1 VPAIVG
7 FGAAAQLTGERRV
20 ELAERLQALRAKLE
34 PALRSLGAAIFG
46 EGAPRIPNTTYFA
59 FRHIDGETLV
69 VELDKLGFAVA
80 AGAACSSAST
90 EPSATLIAMDI
101 ERELARGAVRLSLGA
116 GNTEKDIERFV
127 QALKGLVQRLRALTA
142 MAV

>member
-1 VPAIVG
+1 M
-7 FGAAAQLTGERRV
+7 
-20 ELAERLQALRAKLE
+20 
-34 PALRSLGAAIFG
+34 
-46 EGAPRIPNTTYFA
+46 
-59 FRHIDGETLV
+59 

-90 EPSATLIAMDI
+90 EPSATLIAMGV

-116 GNTEKDIERFV
+116 GNTEEDIERFV
-127 QALKGLVQRLRALTA
+127 QALKGLVKRLTTLTA